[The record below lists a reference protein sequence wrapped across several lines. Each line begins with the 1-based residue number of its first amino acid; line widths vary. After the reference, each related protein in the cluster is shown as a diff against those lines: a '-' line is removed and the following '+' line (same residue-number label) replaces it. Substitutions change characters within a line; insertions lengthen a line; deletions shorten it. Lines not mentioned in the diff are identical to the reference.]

1 MRYVFGNWKMNGT
14 IAFTRDYVKALLN
27 EVRPATVQVALFP
40 PFTALSN
47 MADAVN
53 GSFVKF
59 GSQNMYFEESG
70 AFTGEISPAM
80 LEEIGVDYVLL
91 GHSERRHIFNES
103 DELLMKKLEA
113 AHRHNFPVVFCI
125 GETLDERKSGVTK
138 DVIKRQLILVKDLLR
153 LGDLVAYE
161 PVWAIGT
168 GVTPTMDEIA
178 ESISWVKDY
187 LKTDIPVLY
196 GGSVNK
202 GNAKDIA
209 AINIVDGALVGG
221 ASLKV
226 DEFAIIIKAFGENN

>member
-1 MRYVFGNWKMNGT
+1 
-14 IAFTRDYVKALLN
+14 
-27 EVRPATVQVALFP
+27 
-40 PFTALSN
+40 
-47 MADAVN
+47 
-53 GSFVKF
+53 
-59 GSQNMYFEESG
+59 
-70 AFTGEISPAM
+70 
-80 LEEIGVDYVLL
+80 
-91 GHSERRHIFNES
+91 
-103 DELLMKKLEA
+103 
-113 AHRHNFPVVFCI
+113 VVFCI

-226 DEFAIIIKAFGENN
+226 DEFAIIIKAFDENN